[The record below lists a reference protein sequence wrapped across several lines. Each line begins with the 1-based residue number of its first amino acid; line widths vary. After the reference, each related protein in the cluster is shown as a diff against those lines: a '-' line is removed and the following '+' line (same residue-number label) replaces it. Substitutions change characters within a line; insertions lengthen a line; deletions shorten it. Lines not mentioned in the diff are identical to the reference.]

1 MIYEQ
6 HTYAYPRRLRFLVE
20 LLSTMAVLVALVV
33 LIRALL
39 RFYLQVFGAS
49 SSPLFQLDFVQD
61 AMRSLTGT
69 LPPCCVPFL
78 SLLPMLLP
86 SLAWMALALLMVLL
100 VRSGLPTIRT
110 SARGMLVEFAG
121 DWLPIP
127 WESIQTIKV
136 TEAHERYMLLVETD
150 GKHLTGWHRLYSF
163 IYRMGFKQ
171 GFLISSRI
179 EHFDE
184 LIRTLLGET
193 DRVARVLQARQGAQ
207 LQEDASSP
215 LFRLLLSPSAFFIR
229 RDKVQTAENDPANAS
244 TSSQKVKAI
253 VRGSYPRSI
262 GSLLRSGAYF
272 LAVLTTIRV
281 LIMLMTYVALVY
293 PAARSWPLFDRLI
306 VLNLPAP
313 WWLLVSAAI
322 SAILLAMFVAMMRYL
337 LPDVEGRNEGLAVRY
352 FRRWYIVPWEQ
363 FVMAK
368 HTELSEKD
376 RIVLLQTSG
385 GLPFLS
391 RFSSLL
397 YDRSF
402 QPGVLVTSALS
413 CFEELLSKI
422 VLSVMKVDPVRGP
435 LQDERPIFQSKA
447 RSHLLLGLL
456 NSERSVELSVDEL
469 REQAETKQLSVKYL
483 FTSARTMI
491 ILALMPALILFAD
504 RALMQSILPD
514 MRLIVIMLVLFFVSM
529 LEWPL
534 VALAS
539 IVLDESTGGGEEG
552 NRVWYLYPRSQQPRM
567 IAMLAVL
574 ALTLLA
580 VPVLPIVIW
589 FVALVW
595 IFILAA
601 ALWSALYDWRGNQLL
616 MGGLIPVAFQLL
628 LIVAFALVRT

>member
-6 HTYAYPRRLRFLVE
+6 HTYAYPKGLRFLVE
-20 LLSTMAVLVALVV
+20 LLSTVAVLVALVL

-39 RFYLQVFGAS
+39 RFYWQAFGAS
-49 SSPLFQLDFVQD
+49 TNPLLQFRIVQN
-61 AMRSLTGT
+61 AIST
-69 LPPCCVPFL
+69 LIGAVPPCCTPFL
-78 SLLPMLLP
+78 TLLPMLLP
-86 SLAWMALALLMVLL
+86 SLAWLALALLMILL
-100 VRSGLPTIRT
+100 LRSGLPTIRT

-121 DWLPIP
+121 GWLPIP
-127 WESIQTIKV
+127 WESVKTIKV

-163 IYRMGFKQ
+163 MYRLGFRQ

-184 LIRTLLGET
+184 LIRTLLSET
-193 DRVARVLQARQGAQ
+193 DRVARVLEGRRGAQ
-207 LQEDASSP
+207 LHDDSSSP

-229 RDKVQTAENDPANAS
+229 RDKTQAAENDVAAPAA
-244 TSSQKVKAI
+244 SQKMKAM

-262 GSLLRSGAYF
+262 GSLLRGGAYM
-272 LAVLTTIRV
+272 LALLTIMRV
-281 LIMLMTYVALVY
+281 LVMLMTYVALVY
-293 PAARSWPLFDRLI
+293 PAARPWPVFNSLV

-313 WWLLVSAAI
+313 WWLLI
-322 SAILLAMFVAMMRYL
+322 SAVLTGMILAVTVAMMRYL

-352 FRRWYIVPWEQ
+352 FRRWYVVPWER

-368 HTELSEKD
+368 HTELSEQD

-391 RFSSLL
+391 RFSSFL

-422 VLSVMKVDPVRGP
+422 VLSVMKIDPVRGP

-447 RSHLLLGLL
+447 RSNLLLGLL
-456 NSERSVELSVDEL
+456 NSERAVELSVDEM
-469 REQAETKQLSVKYL
+469 REKPETKQLLAKYL
-483 FTSARTMI
+483 FAPARTMS
-491 ILALMPALILFAD
+491 ILALMPPILLFAD
-504 RALMQSILPD
+504 RALMQGILPD
-514 MRLIVIMLVLFFVSM
+514 MRLLVAMIILFFVSM

-552 NRVWYLYPRSQQPRM
+552 NRAWYLYPRSQQPRV

-580 VPVLPIVIW
+580 VPILPIIAW
-589 FVALVW
+589 FAVMAW

-601 ALWSALYDWRGNQLL
+601 ALWSALYDWSGGQLL
-616 MGGLIPVAFQLL
+616 SGGLIPVAFQLL
-628 LIVAFALVRT
+628 IIIAFLLVRA